1 MTLKKNQNGT
11 SHKLPFNYNSG
22 FFSFSCKL
30 ISTDLNL
37 TYSYLFIYLFFK
49 TSKQYTKI
57 HLNVTGR
64 SRCPCQG
71 MRKERGGQWPE
82 PMAIGAGRDTPSV
95 GLPSGRD
102 SPPPRHQG
110 TSISSSWTS
119 CWHHY
124 WHCHHHCH
132 RHCHHKACR
141 PLLPAPLGAAGGEG
155 RACEPAFL

>member
-1 MTLKKNQNGT
+1 
-11 SHKLPFNYNSG
+11 
-22 FFSFSCKL
+22 
-30 ISTDLNL
+30 
-37 TYSYLFIYLFFK
+37 
-49 TSKQYTKI
+49 
-57 HLNVTGR
+57 
-64 SRCPCQG
+64 

-132 RHCHHKACR
+132 RHCHHGACR

-155 RACEPAFL
+155 RACEPAFLWRSHTLNGEISANNSRSGINYLFIFLFQWSKTFLPSVGCLCVCGVFTSKPSDLATLPRERAVLKETYKK